1 MSKIKKAIHYT
12 QRHQATNESRKNE
25 TFLSELTQVR
35 QERIRHQKSLTFR
48 ISSVLRSSLVRILS
62 AICNETVVLQLCVK
76 GISDDRNLQA
86 RVLERL
92 HQLEYRQFRSK
103 FEEGN
108 NHLRNNGIAVAI
120 QRRETSRFVI
130 ARPQRGRGNLVQ
142 AVAFSPMAFLLSTI
156 IPRDSHVASL
166 LGMTNLGALWQ

>member
-108 NHLRNNGIAVAI
+108 NHLRNNHRRKGGADIPASVGKTTPYQNRWTHFQNSWQVKYI
-120 QRRETSRFVI
+120 PLMGNNQRI
-130 ARPQRGRGNLVQ
+130 HIHG
-142 AVAFSPMAFLLSTI
+142 
-156 IPRDSHVASL
+156 
-166 LGMTNLGALWQ
+166 